1 MFCRKLWIGIPLI
14 LLDSVIDRD
23 IAVSEIGTD
32 NYRAGKELGEYAAT
46 LIDGEGGIGN
56 VSHVKG
62 SSTAME
68 RSNGIL

>member
-1 MFCRKLWIGIPLI
+1 MLQEVVDAGIPLI

-46 LIDGEGGIGN
+46 LIDGEGEVGI
-56 VSHVKG
+56 VP
-62 SSTAME
+62 M
-68 RSNGIL
+68 